1 MIVSIHQPAYLPWL
15 GYLDR
20 IAASDT
26 FIFLD
31 TVQFEKNSFTNRNR
45 IKTANG
51 PLWLTVPVLSQGHI
65 GRTLQDLKIDNRQD
79 WKTRHLRSI
88 EQNYRKAP
96 FFSERFPRLAALYE
110 GTEESLAELCFRQ
123 LHFWAGEF
131 RLKAKI
137 LRASDLKAEGA
148 KSGLVLSLCQATGA
162 TTYLSGP
169 QGRGYLDEASF
180 AGAGIALRY
189 QDFAPRPYPQLFGD
203 FAPAMAAL
211 DYWMHTSDPAGFRE
225 MRSSERVD
233 S

>member
-20 IAASDT
+20 IAQSDT

-31 TVQFEKNSFTNRNR
+31 MVQFEKNSFTNRNR

-65 GRTLQDLKIDNRQD
+65 GKTLLDLKIDNRQD

-96 FFSERFPRLAALYE
+96 FFAERFARFAALYDVVE
-110 GTEESLAELCFRQ
+110 DGLADFCFRQ
-123 LHFWAGEF
+123 LRFWADEF
-131 RLKAKI
+131 ALSARI
-137 LRASDLKAEGA
+137 LRARDLAAAGSKSDL
-148 KSGLVLSLCQATGA
+148 VVSLCHAVNATE
-162 TTYLSGP
+162 YLSGP
-169 QGRGYLDEASF
+169 QGRSYLDEPTF
-180 AGAGIALRY
+180 ARAGIKVRY
-189 QDFAPRPYPQLFGD
+189 HDFMPQTYPQLFGD
-203 FAPAMAAL
+203 FLPAMAAL
-211 DYWMHTSDPAGFRE
+211 DYWMHMPEPAAFHQAHK
-225 MRSSERVD
+225 SEREN